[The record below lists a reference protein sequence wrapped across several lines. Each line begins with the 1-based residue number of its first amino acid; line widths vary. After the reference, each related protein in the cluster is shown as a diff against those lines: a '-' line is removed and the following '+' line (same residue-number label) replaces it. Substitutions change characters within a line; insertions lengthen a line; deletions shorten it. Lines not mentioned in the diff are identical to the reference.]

1 MTKPFKPIRPT
12 IRSAFAVAAVVA
24 TLIIGALIDGLA
36 RTYSSEGLQ
45 FAHTQPIVVAAVSR

>member
-1 MTKPFKPIRPT
+1 MTKPFKPTRPT
-12 IRSAFAVAAVVA
+12 TRSAFAAAAIVAALA
-24 TLIIGALIDGLA
+24 TGAFIDGLA

>member
-1 MTKPFKPIRPT
+1 MTNFKPTRP
-12 IRSAFAVAAVVA
+12 IARSVFAAAAVVA
-24 TLIIGALIDGLA
+24 TLLTGAFIDGLA